1 MFLATKI
8 LLGFAFL
15 GLAVAAINF
24 IMTLGRRRREGKELR
39 EMQELKDQKE
49 LQELQEL
56 KDKKEELLRE

>member
-24 IMTLGRRRREGKELR
+24 VMTLGRRRREGKELR
-39 EMQELKDQKE
+39 EMQELKE
-49 LQELQEL
+49 
-56 KDKKEELLRE
+56 KEEEAGFSSD